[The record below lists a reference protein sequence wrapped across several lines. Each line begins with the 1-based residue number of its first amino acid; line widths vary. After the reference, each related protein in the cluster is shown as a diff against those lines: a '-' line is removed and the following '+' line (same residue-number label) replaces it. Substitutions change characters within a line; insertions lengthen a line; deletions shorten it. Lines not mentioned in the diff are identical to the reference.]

1 MNGTIYFRA
10 DHELIGRV
18 LAEKLRRRMERS
30 DFQDCVRIVPARS
43 STPADAT
50 VGFPDRKRVVRG

>member
-1 MNGTIYFRA
+1 MNGTIFFRA

-30 DFQDCVRIVPARS
+30 DFQDCVRVVPPRPVAPS
-43 STPADAT
+43 DAT
-50 VGFPDRKRVVRG
+50 PGFTDRTPFAR

>member
-18 LAEKLRRRMERS
+18 LAEKLRRKTERT
-30 DFQDCVRIVPARS
+30 DFVDELRIAGKDNTLRR
-43 STPADAT
+43 AA
-50 VGFPDRKRVVRG
+50 

>member
-18 LAEKLRRRMERS
+18 LAEKLRLRNDRS
-30 DFQDCVRIVPARS
+30 GAGDTF
-43 STPADAT
+43 
-50 VGFPDRKRVVRG
+50 RVVPSRGTVPTARAA

>member
-30 DFQDCVRIVPARS
+30 DFQDCVRVVPPR
-43 STPADAT
+43 PLAT
-50 VGFPDRKRVVRG
+50 SEATATFSEPPRFRG

>member
-1 MNGTIYFRA
+1 MNGTIFFRA

-30 DFQDCVRIVPARS
+30 DFQDCVRIVPPRPLAPSDAASGFGDR
-43 STPADAT
+43 TPL
-50 VGFPDRKRVVRG
+50 GQ

>member
-18 LAEKLRRRMERS
+18 LAEKLRRKTERT
-30 DFQDCVRIVPARS
+30 DFVDGLRIAGNGALRR
-43 STPADAT
+43 AA
-50 VGFPDRKRVVRG
+50 

>member
-18 LAEKLRRRMERS
+18 LAEKLRRRTDRS
-30 DFQDCVRIVPARS
+30 GRGDGFRIMTSREGQTAR
-43 STPADAT
+43 A
-50 VGFPDRKRVVRG
+50 V

>member
-18 LAEKLRRRMERS
+18 LAIKESQRLARIDYPES
-30 DFQDCVRIVPARS
+30 VRPVSVKAKARKV
-43 STPADAT
+43 
-50 VGFPDRKRVVRG
+50 VG